1 MGRMKLGVIAPL
13 EGGPVRE
20 MEKVR
25 DLGFSTCQVGCSGA
39 DWLTPPVAER
49 LVRAAGEKGIEITT
63 LWCGLPRR
71 HVWDFVDG
79 PSTIGLV
86 PEETRQERLAVLKQ
100 GADFAQSVGVPSI
113 TTHVGFIPENP
124 GDSLYPGL
132 VDALREIAVY
142 CEERGQSFWF
152 ETGQET
158 PVTLL
163 RTIQDIGTGNLGVNL
178 DPANLLMYGKAN
190 PVDALDVFGTFVRGV
205 HAKDG
210 EYPTNGSELG
220 VEKPLGEGRVGF
232 PALLSKLSALGFDG
246 ALTIER
252 EISGPQQIEDIRAGK
267 RFLERVLARLS

>member
-142 CEERGQSFWF
+142 CKERGQSFWF